1 MLKRLVG
8 SIIRGVIPLILIVGS
23 IYPPLGKLVWKWFYD
38 LGATRF
44 SEGVDTFDFLNYGY
58 APIDS
63 QEERLELE
71 ERDEIHRLNI
81 QLYHRVATAVPIR
94 DKEVLEV
101 GCGHGG
107 GSSYIMRYLKP
118 KRMVGI
124 DLSDK
129 SIRLCNKRLAT
140 EGLTFQEGVAEELPF
155 GSNEFDV
162 VLNVE
167 SSHAYPS
174 MERFLS
180 EVHRVLRPGGYFLF
194 ADLRPTRLIP
204 GLQKAL
210 HESGMQVLKEEEIS
224 ANVLKSRDE
233 FTAQAKDLLRN
244 RMVLFGIFTSAFLAT
259 KGSKMYKSLQDG
271 RLKYLVCLLHK
282 PG

>member
-244 RMVLFGIFTSAFLAT
+244 RMVLFGIFTTAFLAT
-259 KGSKMYKSLQDG
+259 KGSKTYKSLQDG
-271 RLKYLVCLLHK
+271 RLKYLVCMLQK